1 MEPFG
6 FQHIISFYMFVF
18 IKKKFRN
25 STEVSSRKLQKKSRL
40 HASSRSCYGG
50 QTFFLKVKEKETENE
65 NESHSFCLQSSLV

>member
-25 STEVSSRKLQKKSRL
+25 STEVSSRKLQKNPVCTRAAGHVMAGKLFFKSQRKGD
-40 HASSRSCYGG
+40 R
-50 QTFFLKVKEKETENE
+50 NE